1 MLKRKIDDFLITRK
15 NNKDKNPLI
24 ISGARQIGKTTSIT
38 NFGGSYSSFIKIDF
52 KSEPKY
58 RSIFKDGYTPLEIIK
73 NISLL
78 NPNFKYIPYDTLIFF
93 DEIQDFPDALSCLK
107 FFKEDGKFDVIC
119 SGSLLGVTY
128 KLASFIPVGFKT
140 EYKMDSMDFEEFLW
154 ANGYEPK
161 QIEELYKEILNLN
174 KLSETTMIAMRD
186 LFKKYI
192 FTGGMPKAVMTF
204 IKEKNYSNVFPI
216 QDDLYKT
223 YQEDIIQY
231 VDGLDAAKVKNIY
244 THISSQLAKLN
255 HKYQITKLKHGARSR
270 DYIGVSDWLNDA
282 GIVLIAYNLDA
293 LELPLSAYENKDSF
307 RLYYSDHSI
316 FISTLDEESKE
327 DLMQNENYDIYY
339 GALYESLVAS
349 SLIKQNF
356 KLYYYTNSDSTIELD
371 FVIRVKNEIVP
382 IEVKRK
388 RGRNKSLR
396 AVLDDKNNNI
406 IHAIKLSDQ
415 NVGYESGII
424 TLPYFASFLLHKFI
438 KESTLFNR

>member
-1 MLKRKIDDFLITRK
+1 MLKRKIDDFLIAWK

-93 DEIQDFPDALSCLK
+93 DEIQDFPDALSSLK

-154 ANGYEPK
+154 ANGYQSK

-192 FTGGMPKAVMTF
+192 FTGGMPKAVTTF
-204 IKEKNYSNVFPI
+204 IK
-216 QDDLYKT
+216 
-223 YQEDIIQY
+223 
-231 VDGLDAAKVKNIY
+231 
-244 THISSQLAKLN
+244 
-255 HKYQITKLKHGARSR
+255 
-270 DYIGVSDWLNDA
+270 
-282 GIVLIAYNLDA
+282 
-293 LELPLSAYENKDSF
+293 
-307 RLYYSDHSI
+307 
-316 FISTLDEESKE
+316 
-327 DLMQNENYDIYY
+327 
-339 GALYESLVAS
+339 
-349 SLIKQNF
+349 
-356 KLYYYTNSDSTIELD
+356 
-371 FVIRVKNEIVP
+371 
-382 IEVKRK
+382 
-388 RGRNKSLR
+388 
-396 AVLDDKNNNI
+396 
-406 IHAIKLSDQ
+406 
-415 NVGYESGII
+415 
-424 TLPYFASFLLHKFI
+424 
-438 KESTLFNR
+438 